1 MHKMMKPSFLHK
13 NSSLLKSFQKSEK
26 LILGRTFT
34 TNLYLN
40 NNDNNNNNIQDNQQ
54 QPKIKT
60 KPKFG
65 SIWENVVDFFKTMK
79 EGRKIKKVEKETK
92 EEYTKI
98 LAATLLESIR
108 EQKLMRQEV
117 EKKFSELSS
126 QITNDFSSIKKEMNV
141 NSITQE
147 FEKKYGSM
155 DKMMKDYMQESLKE
169 TLKDDLKEM
178 EKELNMEKLL
188 NNNESINN
196 QQQPRTTATSQEGL
210 SNKQIPKTQEE
221 WAQLK
226 MSKFKQMMEKEKQ
239 LKSNGDK

>member
-26 LILGRTFT
+26 LIFGRTFT

-40 NNDNNNNNIQDNQQ
+40 NNDNNNNIQDNQQ
-54 QPKIKT
+54 QQQKIKT

-188 NNNESINN
+188 NNNE
-196 QQQPRTTATSQEGL
+196 QQPRTTATSQEGL

-239 LKSNGDK
+239 LKSNNDK